1 MTGRQ
6 LHRTGTTVLSLAMVA
21 IGITLVVEVFSGREG
36 TLSVRLLLG
45 VLFVMA
51 GLGRMYVD
59 VRRNRGV

>member
-21 IGITLVVEVFSGREG
+21 IGITLAVESLSGAEG
-36 TLSVRLLLG
+36 PLSVRLLLA
-45 VLFVMA
+45 VLFVAA

-59 VRRNRGV
+59 VRRNRRA

>member
-6 LHRTGTTVLSLAMVA
+6 LHRTGTIVLSLAMVA
-21 IGITLVVEVFSGREG
+21 IGITLAVEVFSGDEG
-36 TLSVRLLLG
+36 PLSIRLLAA
-45 VLFVMA
+45 VLFVVA